1 MTLSDD
7 ITLQKTRLT
16 RLREII
22 AESHADGLIIPRS
35 DEYLGEY
42 VPACAERLAWATGF
56 TGSAGLAIIL
66 NDRACVFSDGRYI
79 TQMASQL
86 DSSLWEQRHIIQ
98 QPPREWLQEAA
109 PANAVIAYDPKVI
122 SQNALAA
129 LETPGLRFMPLD
141 FNPVDRAW
149 SDRPATPAGEAA
161 PHPLKYAGE
170 DSSAKRSRI
179 AAAMRSTGQDAVIL
193 SDPTTIAWL
202 LNIRG
207 HDIDCTP
214 VALCTAILKS
224 DSTAELF
231 IAPGKVNE
239 ALRHWLG
246 SDVTI
251 HAPQDMEKALHALT
265 GKTVVLDPDGSPVW
279 YEQKLKEADAVIVH
293 APDPCILPRA
303 LKNTTEQEGA
313 RAAHK
318 RDAVAV
324 CRFLHWLST
333 NAGTT
338 TELDAAQ
345 QLDQFRKDDP
355 SYREESFPA
364 ISAAGAH
371 GAIMHYRVTQE
382 TNQPIGA
389 DTLFLIDSGGQYPD
403 GTTDITRTVWTGP
416 SAPPQHIREAWT
428 RVLAGNLTLG
438 ATRFPRGIN
447 GSNLDVLA
455 RHALWQVGMDFDHGT
470 GHGVGSYLSVH
481 EGPVRIVRTPQK
493 LALEPG
499 MILSNE
505 PGYYE
510 PGEYG
515 IRLETLELVK
525 PSEAGSANRPF
536 LEFETLTL
544 VPFDRTMVEPDLL
557 DDSTLGLLN
566 AYHARVMR
574 EIGTLLP
581 PEARAW
587 LMHSC
592 FPINRK

>member
-7 ITLQKTRLT
+7 ITLQKTRLN

-42 VPACAERLAWATGF
+42 VPECAERLAWATGF

-66 NDRACVFSDGRYI
+66 TDRACVFSDGRYI

-98 QPPREWLQEAA
+98 QPPHEWLQEAA

-129 LETPGLRFMPLD
+129 LETPGLRFVPLD

-149 SDRPATPAGEAA
+149 SDRPATPAGEAV

-179 AAAMRSTGQDAVIL
+179 AAAMRSAGQDAVIL

-239 ALRHWLG
+239 VLRLWLG

-279 YEQKLKEADAVIVH
+279 YEQKLKEADSVIVH

-371 GAIMHYRVTQE
+371 GAIMHYRVTPE
-382 TNQPIGA
+382 TNQPVGA

-416 SAPPQHIREAWT
+416 SAPPQHIREVWT

-438 ATRFPRGIN
+438 ATRFPKGIN

-574 EIGTLLP
+574 EIGPLLP